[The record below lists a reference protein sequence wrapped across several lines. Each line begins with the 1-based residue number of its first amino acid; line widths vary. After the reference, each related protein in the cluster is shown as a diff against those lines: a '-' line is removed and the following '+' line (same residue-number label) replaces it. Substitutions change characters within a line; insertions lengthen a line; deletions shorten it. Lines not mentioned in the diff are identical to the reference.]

1 VLLVP
6 TALVFIEASV
16 VMHAMDRVR
25 QEIRLDQA
33 LQLFPVT
40 GRGVIVAILD
50 RGIDWRNDDFRN
62 ENGSTR
68 IAYIFDLTDDS
79 GASAPQNP
87 YGHGTI
93 YTRSQIDSAL
103 SGGAALPTRDAIG
116 HGTTTTGIAAG
127 SGLNSPNRKYRG
139 VAPEATIISVKVTS
153 DGAPAHNGEP
163 AEAPFWDPAR
173 VPIAMQFV
181 KDKAHELGLPCV
193 MLLNVG
199 SIGGPS
205 DGTSEWSRWVDS
217 MVEAGFLFV
226 TGTGDDGGRDNR
238 ADATVPAGGDSDL
251 DFLKDGQTPIYV
263 EVWYPEDR
271 RLDVRV
277 RTPTGVF
284 GPYTAP
290 PTRVAFDSH
299 VTAEFTYNHLGADV
313 EYYGADN
320 NKRLIWVR
328 IDGPPGT
335 YALELIN
342 RSSEGAKVDASLG
355 GNPPA
360 PTWPPFSRF
369 LSHLSTGTIWDMSTA
384 FMNIAPNS
392 YVMRTDWVDIDGV
405 HRVANLEGLTGEL
418 WHGSSVGPTR
428 DGRWGVDVAA
438 PGNTLF
444 TTYNPRSYWATFRG
458 NLVNDGGG
466 LYGAASAVSA
476 AAPIV
481 TGVLALMLE
490 IDPSLD
496 AADAK
501 DILQRTARAD
511 SFTGAVPNPRWGFGK
526 LDAES
531 ALRETRRISSPTVVT
546 ADAVTPSVGAGP
558 SQVFSATYSDS
569 LGAVDLSFVY
579 LRFSESLS
587 GGLHSC
593 IVRYN
598 QSAGKLSLRDDA
610 GAWLPGLALAGGGTL
625 ENSQCSIELN
635 NSSATA
641 LGQTLTLNLSMT
653 FKIAYAGSKNIYLS
667 AVNIDGVTTDWQ
679 QRGTWTVGVTLG
691 AVSITPN
698 SGTGVSRT
706 FSAVF
711 TDSLGVTT
719 DLRVARVRFGVSTAG
734 ACVVD
739 YNAMTNMVRILD
751 DAGTPGAFGPFSG
764 TLANSQCTVDLVQSS
779 ATPSGTTL
787 ALSLKITFKAAL
799 IGPQP
804 IFLRANGNFGAATTG
819 WIARGTWDVNAA
831 VQAISVT
838 PNNGSGSTQT
848 FTLAYSDAEGVVA
861 DLRVARVRFSGGS
874 GPCVI
879 DYNAMT
885 NQVRMQNDLGE
896 WGNFKSFGAG
906 AINNN
911 SQCSLN
917 LVTSS
922 ATPIGTNLTL
932 TLALTFKAAFAGAK
946 TIDMRANSNVGST
959 TGWLQKGTWT
969 NVPIVATV
977 DAVSA
982 SPNAGTGAFKMF
994 TLQYT
999 DSLGATDLASAR
1011 VRFATTN
1018 VGPGSCS
1025 VWYNANAANI
1035 SLMDDA
1041 GAWGAAVPLGSGT
1054 LANSQC
1060 TVNVA
1065 ATTATLNGNMLTLG
1079 LSVAFS
1085 GNFAGAKNTFMLAA
1099 SAGGPSTG
1107 WLIRGAW
1114 SVPDALLRDDFSGSS
1129 LDSSTWFM
1137 PVGAGT
1143 FLGRTQLRP
1152 PSESLAVANGV
1163 IRLRLDTYNPTALTP
1178 GDSFWGSEIVSNTIF
1193 PRGAGLSFSTRA
1205 RLVGPIPGGMVA
1217 SLFSYMTQS
1226 GLHDEID
1233 VELLSNDLA
1242 SPRVLTNVFNN
1253 DNFTVPGHPLF
1264 ATVPG
1269 FSLTDFNLY
1278 RVDWLSDRV
1287 RWWINGILV
1296 REDLV
1301 NVPDDPMTIR
1311 LNLWAP
1317 SSTFAA
1323 AYNAALQPV
1332 DNAGANQTFFYDVD
1346 FVEVRDAQ

>member
-1 VLLVP
+1 MYVSIQD
-6 TALVFIEASV
+6 ALDSS
-16 VMHAMDRVR
+16 
-25 QEIRLDQA
+25 
-33 LQLFPVT
+33 
-40 GRGVIVAILD
+40 
-50 RGIDWRNDDFRN
+50 
-62 ENGSTR
+62 ST
-68 IAYIFDLTDDS
+68 
-79 GASAPQNP
+79 
-87 YGHGTI
+87 
-93 YTRSQIDSAL
+93 
-103 SGGAALPTRDAIG
+103 
-116 HGTTTTGIAAG
+116 
-127 SGLNSPNRKYRG
+127 
-139 VAPEATIISVKVTS
+139 
-153 DGAPAHNGEP
+153 
-163 AEAPFWDPAR
+163 
-173 VPIAMQFV
+173 
-181 KDKAHELGLPCV
+181 
-193 MLLNVG
+193 
-199 SIGGPS
+199 
-205 DGTSEWSRWVDS
+205 
-217 MVEAGFLFV
+217 
-226 TGTGDDGGRDNR
+226 
-238 ADATVPAGGDSDL
+238 
-251 DFLKDGQTPIYV
+251 
-263 EVWYPEDR
+263 
-271 RLDVRV
+271 
-277 RTPTGVF
+277 
-284 GPYTAP
+284 
-290 PTRVAFDSH
+290 
-299 VTAEFTYNHLGADV
+299 
-313 EYYGADN
+313 
-320 NKRLIWVR
+320 
-328 IDGPPGT
+328 
-335 YALELIN
+335 
-342 RSSEGAKVDASLG
+342 
-355 GNPPA
+355 
-360 PTWPPFSRF
+360 
-369 LSHLSTGTIWDMSTA
+369 
-384 FMNIAPNS
+384 
-392 YVMRTDWVDIDGV
+392 
-405 HRVANLEGLTGEL
+405 
-418 WHGSSVGPTR
+418 
-428 DGRWGVDVAA
+428 
-438 PGNTLF
+438 
-444 TTYNPRSYWATFRG
+444 
-458 NLVNDGGG
+458 VNDGGLLG
-466 LYGAASAVSA
+466 LWFTSDAWSATPTWTSIDTSAIPPAGSYCWNQCYYDEVLSVDPANASILYAGGVYLWKYNGSTWTDVTTSIHVDQHAMAWAGTRLIVGNDGGVFSTTNGGTSWSSHNTNLSITQFHAGSLHPTDGNIALGGAQDNGINQWAGATGWPHLLDGDGGYSAFSSGAPNTNWLVTTENLEIYRTTNGANFSHA
-476 AAPIV
+476 DAGITKLGAIFIAPI
-481 TGVLALMLE
+481 AKC
-490 IDPSLD
+490 PSLD
-496 AADAK
+496 DVMLAAGGT
-501 DILQRTARAD
+501 LWRTTNFF
-511 SFTGAVPNPRWGFGK
+511 S
-526 LDAES
+526 S
-531 ALRETRRISSPTVVT
+531 APFK
-546 ADAVTPSVGAGP
+546 PS
-558 SQVFSATYSDS
+558 
-569 LGAVDLSFVY
+569 
-579 LRFSESLS
+579 
-587 GGLHSC
+587 
-593 IVRYN
+593 
-598 QSAGKLSLRDDA
+598 
-610 GAWLPGLALAGGGTL
+610 WLPGLALAGGGTL